1 MSGTRK
7 HTNSIQPEI
16 QAAQWRLRRF
26 QGIME
31 DMRPENVVG
40 EYREYEL
47 TYYDGTSRKVLVT
60 DIETPY
66 PDGKLIVS
74 RTDTAGVITHVN
86 QAFVDM
92 SGYTREELIGQ
103 PHYILRHPD
112 MPKAAFKDLWDTV
125 QSGKKWEGYVKN
137 LRKDGGYYLV
147 FASVVPNV
155 RDGKIVGYTSV
166 RRKPSRQKMEAAL
179 RLYARMREKEA

>member
-1 MSGTRK
+1 
-7 HTNSIQPEI
+7 
-16 QAAQWRLRRF
+16 
-26 QGIME
+26 ME
-31 DMRPENVVG
+31 DMRPEDIVG
-40 EYREYEL
+40 EYREYTL

-74 RTDTAGVITHVN
+74 TTDTEGVITHAN

-112 MPKAAFKDLWDTV
+112 MPKAAFRDMWETI
-125 QSGKKWEGYVKN
+125 QAGKTWRGYVKN

-147 FASVVPNV
+147 YATVMPNF
-155 RDGKIVGYTSV
+155 DKQGNIVGYTSV
-166 RRKPSRQKMEAAL
+166 RRKPSRRKMEEAL
-179 RLYARMREKEA
+179 ALYAKMLAEEKAQKGRA